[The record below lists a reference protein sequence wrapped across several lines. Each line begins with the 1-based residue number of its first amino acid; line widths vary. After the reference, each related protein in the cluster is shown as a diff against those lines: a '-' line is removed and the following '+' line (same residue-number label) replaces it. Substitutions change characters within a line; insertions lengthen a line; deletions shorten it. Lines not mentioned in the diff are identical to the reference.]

1 MFTVM
6 PWMFDLCKN
15 NHRLTLLYAYIFDCC
30 QGGQSFIVDNETKK
44 DIWDYCRIDTILVDG
59 LIADLVSLKALIP
72 TELGYIVNI

>member
-15 NHRLTLLYAYIFDCC
+15 SHKLTLLYAYIFDCC
-30 QGGQSFIVDNETKK
+30 QGGQSFIVDDETKK

-59 LIADLVSLKALIP
+59 LVADLVSLKALIP

>member
-1 MFTVM
+1 MYTVM

-15 NHRLTLLYAYIFDCC
+15 NHKLTILYAYIFDCC
-30 QGGQSFIVDNETKK
+30 QGGQSFIVDNDSKK

-59 LIADLVSLKALIP
+59 LIADLVSLSALIP

>member
-1 MFTVM
+1 MYTVM

-15 NHRLTLLYAYIFDCC
+15 NHKLTVLYAYIFDCC
-30 QGGQSFIVDNETKK
+30 QGGQSFIVDNDSKK

-59 LIADLVSLKALIP
+59 LIADLVSLSALIP